1 VIFPAGNIAPEGSLV
16 KATAIDPAVV
26 GEDEVYRHR
35 GPARVFTSEADAIA
49 AIKGQDT
56 SGIPVKPGDVVVL
69 IGAGPMGTGMEETYQ
84 LTSALKYLPWGKTV
98 AIVTDARFSGVS
110 TGACVGHVG
119 PEALAGG
126 PIGKLADGDVVEI
139 EIDRR
144 QGIGRLNLVGL
155 ADRDL
160 APDEADL
167 LLGRRRPHPGLKAHP
182 DLPADTRLWAA
193 LQHASGGTWAGC
205 VYDVER
211 IVAVIDAGLEALGER
226 ARRE

>member
-1 VIFPAGNIAPEGSLV
+1 
-16 KATAIDPAVV
+16 
-26 GEDEVYRHR
+26 
-35 GPARVFTSEADAIA
+35 
-49 AIKGQDT
+49 
-56 SGIPVKPGDVVVL
+56 
-69 IGAGPMGTGMEETYQ
+69 MEETYQ

-98 AIVTDARFSGVS
+98 AVVTDARFSGVS

-126 PIGKLADGDVVEI
+126 PIGKLVDGDVIEI
-139 EIDRR
+139 VIDRR
-144 QGIGRLNLVGL
+144 QGIGRLNMVGL

-167 LLGRRRPHPGLKAHP
+167 LLAQRRPHSGLRAHP

-211 IVAVIDAGLEALGER
+211 IVAVIDAGLEAI
-226 ARRE
+226 AAKDP